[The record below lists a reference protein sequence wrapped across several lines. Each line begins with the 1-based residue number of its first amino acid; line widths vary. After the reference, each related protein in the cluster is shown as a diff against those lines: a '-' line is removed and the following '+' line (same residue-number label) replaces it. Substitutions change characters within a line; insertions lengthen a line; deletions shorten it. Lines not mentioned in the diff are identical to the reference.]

1 MEGVGCRI
9 RDHLCQGRKREEE
22 GDEKERKFM
31 YLNVRIRSSTQG
43 APLGGDAAHPPGV
56 SRQSQSLTI
65 RDFCILNHVHVYY
78 LILTQYLIS

>member
-1 MEGVGCRI
+1 
-9 RDHLCQGRKREEE
+9 
-22 GDEKERKFM
+22 M